1 MLCPMFIRRTRTRTG
16 DRGEVYYSHRL
27 VRSERSG
34 EKVRQ
39 RTLLNLGS
47 DFPVERGHWAVLCAR
62 IQQLLDRQ
70 GELVP
75 LSCPEE
81 VERHAQRIAAQLLNS
96 APSGGTGGAD
106 LQTVDVGSLE
116 LIRPRSV
123 GVEHVGLWAME
134 RLGLEALLERLGFNG
149 TQRALAMAT
158 VIARMAAPGSE
169 RASWRWLCER
179 SALGELLGVDFE
191 RMSMMRL
198 YRASD
203 ALMSHRA
210 AIEAH
215 LFDRATDLFG
225 LRSTV
230 TLYDLTNTFFEGAA
244 AAQPKAERGHSKEKR
259 SDCPLLTLGLVLDG
273 SGFVRRS
280 EVFSGAVNENRT
292 LASMLGA
299 LGAPAD
305 ALVVMDAGIA
315 TEANIAW
322 LRENGYRYLAVSRE
336 RTRRFD
342 PELALAIETR
352 SRQTVHVHK
361 VVDAE
366 GGEARLYCY
375 SEARAKKEQ
384 GIANR
389 FAARFEGELKKLH
402 DGLSRPRTR
411 KRLDRVWQRIGR
423 IREKSRGAGA
433 HYDIDVIADES
444 GANAHAVTWKR
455 RPLAGTMI
463 THPGVYCLRTN
474 VEDWDEEALWRT
486 TSLAMWRRVFRSL
499 KRNSACAPSSTR
511 PRGAPTATCVGSP
524 PDRADPHV
532 ARRQRERGGY
542 QPAASKAGSR
552 VTRLRPDAPF
562 MPQAIAR
569 PGRGNLRALALD
581 PAVGGQR
588 QNDRLTPVQSR
599 KNRNSPAARSKYRP
613 SAMSG
618 SRLAGSRSASAGAA
632 PPMRAA
638 RPGLPP
644 RPALRRAGGTRRATG
659 IARAAA
665 RGTCARRGTGWRPP
679 APCPR
684 PRPARTFSSISRA
697 PGWPPAA
704 ARAAGNAAPPP
715 PPARRT
721 RASSPPAPAICGCP
735 ASPCTCRRCGR
746 CSSPPH
752 GRSNSGRR
760 DRRRWARPPPGRRP
774 P

>member
-96 APSGGTGGAD
+96 APSGGTGGAE

-322 LRENGYRYLAVSRE
+322 LRDNGYRYLAVSRE

-423 IREKSRGAGA
+423 IREKSRGAAA
-433 HYDIDVIADES
+433 HYDIDVIVDES

-486 TSLAMWRRVFRSL
+486 YTSLTDVEAVFRSL
-499 KRNSACAPSSTR
+499 KSELGLR
-511 PRGAPTATCVGSP
+511 PIFHQTQRRSDGHLFITVIAYQMVQTIRRRLGEQGESESWTSLRRILEGQHRVTATFQRKDGRTLHVRKAT
-524 PDRADPHV
+524 RAEP
-532 ARRQRERGGY
+532 RQQEIY
-542 QPAASKAGSR
+542 
-552 VTRLRPDAPF
+552 
-562 MPQAIAR
+562 
-569 PGRGNLRALALD
+569 RALALD
-581 PAVGGQR
+581 PAPGGI
-588 QNDRLTPVQSR
+588 R
-599 KNRNSPAARSKYRP
+599 K
-613 SAMSG
+613 M
-618 SRLAGSRSASAGAA
+618 
-632 PPMRAA
+632 
-638 RPGLPP
+638 
-644 RPALRRAGGTRRATG
+644 
-659 IARAAA
+659 IV
-665 RGTCARRGTGWRPP
+665 
-679 APCPR
+679 
-684 PRPARTFSSISRA
+684 
-697 PGWPPAA
+697 
-704 ARAAGNAAPPP
+704 
-715 PPARRT
+715 
-721 RASSPPAPAICGCP
+721 
-735 ASPCTCRRCGR
+735 
-746 CSSPPH
+746 
-752 GRSNSGRR
+752 
-760 DRRRWARPPPGRRP
+760 
-774 P
+774 

>member
-16 DRGEVYYSHRL
+16 ERGEVYYSHRL

-39 RTLLNLGS
+39 RTLLHLGS
-47 DFPVERGHWAVLCAR
+47 DFPVERRHWAVLCAR
-62 IQQLLDRQ
+62 VGQLLDRQ
-70 GELVP
+70 AELVP

-96 APSGGTGGAD
+96 APSGGTGRPD

-198 YRASD
+198 YRVSD
-203 ALMSHRA
+203 ALVAQRA
-210 AIEAH
+210 AIEAQ

-230 TLYDLTNTFFEGAA
+230 TLYDLTNTFFEGTAA
-244 AAQPKAERGHSKEKR
+244 GQTKAERGHSKEKR
-259 SDCPLLTLGLVLDG
+259 GDCPLLTLGLVLDG

-280 EVFSGAVNENRT
+280 EVFSGAVNEDKT
-292 LASMLGA
+292 LASMLEA

-342 PELALAIETR
+342 PDLALAIETR

-389 FAARFEGELKKLH
+389 FAARFEGEMSKLN
-402 DGLSRPRTR
+402 DGLKRPRTR
-411 KRLDRVWQRIGR
+411 KRLDHVWQRIGR
-423 IREKSRGAGA
+423 IREKSRGAAA
-433 HYDIDVIADES
+433 HYDIDVIADDS
-444 GANAHAVTWKR
+444 GEKARAVTWER

-474 VEDWDEEALWRT
+474 VQDWDEETLWRT
-486 TSLAMWRRVFRSL
+486 YTSLTDVEAVFRSL
-499 KRNSACAPSSTR
+499 KSELGLR
-511 PRGAPTATCVGSP
+511 PIFHRTQGRSDGHLFITVIAYQMVQTIRRRLGEKGEGESWASLRAILEGQQRVTATFRRKDGRTLHVRKAT
-524 PDRADPHV
+524 RAEPE
-532 ARRQRERGGY
+532 Q
-542 QPAASKAGSR
+542 QKI
-552 VTRLRPDAPF
+552 F
-562 MPQAIAR
+562 
-569 PGRGNLRALALD
+569 RALGID
-581 PAVGGQR
+581 PAPGGI
-588 QNDRLTPVQSR
+588 R
-599 KNRNSPAARSKYRP
+599 K
-613 SAMSG
+613 M
-618 SRLAGSRSASAGAA
+618 
-632 PPMRAA
+632 
-638 RPGLPP
+638 
-644 RPALRRAGGTRRATG
+644 
-659 IARAAA
+659 IV
-665 RGTCARRGTGWRPP
+665 
-679 APCPR
+679 
-684 PRPARTFSSISRA
+684 
-697 PGWPPAA
+697 
-704 ARAAGNAAPPP
+704 
-715 PPARRT
+715 
-721 RASSPPAPAICGCP
+721 
-735 ASPCTCRRCGR
+735 
-746 CSSPPH
+746 
-752 GRSNSGRR
+752 
-760 DRRRWARPPPGRRP
+760 
-774 P
+774 